1 MKSNS
6 SNSNIFFRWM
16 HLCFF
21 RLSPF
26 LRSVH
31 QLSAEFK
38 TNVYTSIVSS
48 CSSEASPTVFLLSG
62 DVRGTQQGLCEALQT
77 AHWSLSA
84 CVYTLRYSESVR
96 VFLFRVGFS
105 ELLLWW
111 RPLWLDQGQGWGP
124 TLGDDTWPVRYQKG
138 WALVTLNT
146 LLLGETLILLSEKL
160 CCLNQMHT
168 HTYSHICK

>member
-84 CVYTLRYSESVR
+84 CVYTLRCSEKCVCVCVFFFSESG
-96 VFLFRVGFS
+96 FLSCSFDDGLCGWIRDKDGDLHWETTPDPS
-105 ELLLWW
+105 GTRKAGLWSHW
-111 RPLWLDQGQGWGP
+111 
-124 TLGDDTWPVRYQKG
+124 
-138 WALVTLNT
+138 
-146 LLLGETLILLSEKL
+146 
-160 CCLNQMHT
+160 T
-168 HTYSHICK
+168 HSF